1 MLDPIQASL
10 RIAASGLQ
18 AQSSR
23 IKVVSENMAN
33 AQSTGNTP
41 GADPFRRKTI
51 SFESEMQ
58 RAEGVSLVR
67 IKDTGEDQ
75 SDFKTEYNPGH
86 PAADANGYVKLP
98 NVDLL
103 VESADMR
110 EANRS
115 YQANI
120 QVIKSTRELFSM
132 TIDLLKGSTS

>member
-10 RIAASGLQ
+10 RIAGSGLQ

-41 GADPFRRKTI
+41 GADPFRRKTV

-58 RAEGVSLVR
+58 RAEGMRLVR

-75 SDFKTEYNPGH
+75 SDFRTEYNPGH

-120 QVIKSTRELFSM
+120 QVIKSARELFSM

>member
-67 IKDTGEDQ
+67 IKDTVEDQ